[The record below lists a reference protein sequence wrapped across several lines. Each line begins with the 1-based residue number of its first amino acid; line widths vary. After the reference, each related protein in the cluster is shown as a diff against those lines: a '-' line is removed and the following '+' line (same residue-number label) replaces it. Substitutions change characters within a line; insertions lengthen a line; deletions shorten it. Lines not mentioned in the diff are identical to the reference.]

1 MLHPF
6 AEDTSDLTI
15 AQLTDKIADLS
26 QKYFRTNN
34 PQVQQQIQ
42 TFIEY
47 YKQEIAVKTEKE
59 RLEQQQNQQ
68 NGNLDLDNLI
78 KVN

>member
-1 MLHPF
+1 MFHPF
-6 AEDTSDLTI
+6 SEDTSNMTVSQL
-15 AQLTDKIADLS
+15 QEKLTDLS
-26 QKYFRTNN
+26 GKYFKTQN